1 MMLSGPD
8 SSMLRVLV
16 LLLLPARSSCAVE
29 EHRISSPPGYGAPS
43 VPMYSG
49 TVATPHPTV
58 AGVTVHSHYVLVTA
72 DADPGAGPPPTL
84 AWFQGGPGSSAMLGL
99 FTENGPLTL
108 NDFSTKTAEFNR
120 TGIPTVF
127 DNPFL
132 GTRSPTSS
140 TSSTRADRVLV
151 LLGAAEQHF

>member
-29 EHRISSPPGYGAPS
+29 EHRISSLPGYGAPS

-58 AGVTVHSHYVLVTA
+58 AGVTARLACAAASARVSARVEREPRRGATCARRAVGAPTKV
-72 DADPGAGPPPTL
+72 DAIVR
-84 AWFQGGPGSSAMLGL
+84 
-99 FTENGPLTL
+99 NG
-108 NDFSTKTAEFNR
+108 
-120 TGIPTVF
+120 
-127 DNPFL
+127 
-132 GTRSPTSS
+132 
-140 TSSTRADRVLV
+140 
-151 LLGAAEQHF
+151 